1 VVMLLLFQCDVL
13 TSHSMYYYVENRK
26 RDRRAASAAPGL
38 DDITY
43 DFLDLTDKEHV
54 GFRYVY

>member
-1 VVMLLLFQCDVL
+1 MLLLLQCDVL
-13 TSHSMYYYVENRK
+13 TSHSMYYYVEKRK
-26 RDRRAASAAPGL
+26 EDRRAPSAAPGL

-43 DFLDLTDKEHV
+43 DFLDLTDKEYV

>member
-1 VVMLLLFQCDVL
+1 MLLLFQCDVL

-26 RDRRAASAAPGL
+26 RERRAASAAPGL